1 MENDEM
7 QLSAEE
13 IKNAGIKAF
22 QNACELAQEAELLFE
37 HGHLSRA
44 VFLCCISGE
53 ELGKCFISLSAVMN
67 RRAGVFNEK
76 RYKKRFRTHREKTA
90 ILHFFEDVFVSLSDP
105 IEPSQLEAETQAME
119 RVKLASL
126 YCDFYGIKAHTPS
139 EIVNQKFAAE
149 ILTLSKNRLNHFTE
163 HVRPKFD
170 HAAKIDPAEILRLQ
184 REFLKGISVT
194 CPDTSPLLSS

>member
-1 MENDEM
+1 MENNEM

-22 QNACELAQEAELLFE
+22 QNACELVQEAELLFK

-44 VFLCCISGE
+44 LFLCCISGE

-76 RYKKRFRTHREKTA
+76 RYKKRFRTHREKTKT
-90 ILHFFEDVFVSLSDP
+90 LHFFEDVFVSLSDP
-105 IEPSQLEAETQAME
+105 IEPSQLEAETEAME

-126 YCDFYGIKAHTPS
+126 YCDFYGIKAHAPS
-139 EIVNQKFAAE
+139 EVVSQKLAAE
-149 ILTLSKNRLNHFTE
+149 ILTLLKNRLNHFTE
-163 HVRPKFD
+163 HILPKFD
-170 HAAKIDPAEILRLQ
+170 QAAKIDPTEVLRFQ
-184 REFLKGISVT
+184 QEFLRAISA
-194 CPDTSPLLSS
+194 TSLDKAVR